1 MIGLDNLKT
10 LCLLIGHIGSSIGH
24 EIAPQPQR
32 ISLANLYYPLQLS
45 PARRI
50 LLDEWLSSLSAVK
63 MACFRPAMVDLRV
76 CQPASTE
83 TRETVE
89 P

>member
-1 MIGLDNLKT
+1 MMMIGLDNLKT

-63 MACFRPAMVDLRV
+63 MALFQACHG
-76 CQPASTE
+76 
-83 TRETVE
+83 
-89 P
+89 